1 MKKIYKHILALTII
15 FITLLIIGIIYSITN
30 TAKANE
36 HPMFPPGAMQQTM
49 SPIFCGDANVVYNH
63 ATNTFKQ
70 IPIAWADVKSKGDPN
85 TKAIAW
91 VSFWY
96 SEETDSG
103 SMFLT
108 VVENGETCLM
118 GYGMQWKFDT
128 DALLDIVNKSF
139 SEGNES
145 TQ

>member
-1 MKKIYKHILALTII
+1 
-15 FITLLIIGIIYSITN
+15 
-30 TAKANE
+30 
-36 HPMFPPGAMQQTM
+36 MFPPGTMKQTM
-49 SPIFCGDANVVYNH
+49 SPIFCGPAPDVYGH

-85 TKAIAW
+85 TPAIAW

-108 VVENGETCLM
+108 VVESGETCLM

-139 SEGNES
+139 DEGNES

>member
-1 MKKIYKHILALTII
+1 MRKIIKHILALTII

-30 TAKANE
+30 TAKADQ
-36 HPMFPPGAMQQTM
+36 HPMFPPGTMKQTM
-49 SPIFCGDANVVYNH
+49 SPIFCGSATAVYGH

-85 TKAIAW
+85 TPAIAW

-108 VVENGETCLM
+108 VVESGETCLM

>member
-1 MKKIYKHILALTII
+1 MEFIDKIK
-15 FITLLIIGIIYSITN
+15 
-30 TAKANE
+30 
-36 HPMFPPGAMQQTM
+36 
-49 SPIFCGDANVVYNH
+49 
-63 ATNTFKQ
+63 
-70 IPIAWADVKSKGDPN
+70 KGDPN
-85 TKAIAW
+85 SATIAW

-96 SEETDSG
+96 SEDSDSG

-108 VVENGETCLM
+108 VVESGETCLM

>member
-1 MKKIYKHILALTII
+1 MRKTYKHILALTVILLT
-15 FITLLIIGIIYSITN
+15 FILVGIYASI
-30 TAKANE
+30 NE
-36 HPMFPPGAMQQTM
+36 AYADQHPLYPPGVMNQTM
-49 SPIFCGDANVVYNH
+49 SPIFCGEAQVVYNH

-70 IPIAWADVKSKGDPN
+70 IPIAWADVKTKGDPN
-85 TKAIAW
+85 TPAIAW

-128 DALLDIVNKSF
+128 DALLDIVNESF